1 MVSRMLAYGL
11 VWDGIRIPLGRAVRD
26 GADRVEEPRD
36 RVPLRLRG
44 VAPHRADGC
53 RGGWGSRS
61 RSGTRGVWPAG
72 PTRPPRPPPWGG
84 AARLWMAKL
93 DRVGE
98 SGGDGQAGPP
108 GGGETQPGRAPE
120 RRRVE
125 RGRAARH

>member
-53 RGGWGSRS
+53 RGGG
-61 RSGTRGVWPAG
+61 GGRGRAGARGGWPAG
-72 PTRPPRPPPWGG
+72 PPPAPPRGG
-84 AARLWMAKL
+84 AAPLWG
-93 DRVGE
+93 GE
-98 SGGDGQAGPP
+98 TAP
-108 GGGETQPGRAPE
+108 GGG
-120 RRRVE
+120 
-125 RGRAARH
+125 RGGG

>member
-26 GADRVEEPRD
+26 GADRVEEPRG

-72 PTRPPRPPPWGG
+72 PTRPPPVGRRGPLGEGETRPVGG
-84 AARLWMAKL
+84 RRGAWTGGPAG
-93 DRVGE
+93 GE
-98 SGGDGQAGPP
+98 RKR
-108 GGGETQPGRAPE
+108 GGGRPG
-120 RRRVE
+120 
-125 RGRAARH
+125 ARPG

>member
-53 RGGWGSRS
+53 RGGGGGRR
-61 RSGTRGVWPAG
+61 RSGARGVWPAG
-72 PTRPPRPPPWGG
+72 PTPPPPRGG
-84 AARLWMAKL
+84 AAPLWVAEI
-93 DRVGE
+93 DPVG
-98 SGGDGQAGPP
+98 GKR
-108 GGGETQPGRAPE
+108 GE
-120 RRRVE
+120 
-125 RGRAARH
+125 